1 MNSEEAKVMTSRQVI
16 SQLGATAYRNGKV
29 TMNASRITM
38 SRPLNVPTGGRSIR
52 TRRKYSREPTL
63 TSVTPV
69 RMTPNS
75 VRVCWRREIGSDAM
89 GESRSHEC
97 WLAGEGGLAQVASG
111 VPQRG
116 GLIITD
122 NRQVHVQAGVGE
134 VAAGRGLAV
143 VVDGGGRQGELDP
156 AVAGGGAI
164 AGGPLRGGQRLDR
177 VDQLPWCDR
186 IGRAEL
192 QQVVGLAENLAG
204 GRHAGQ
210 LAAECSGRQAARDVA
225 GVIAEDGRAITV
237 GEVRGDHDGA
247 ERTGSGGLAG
257 LQVKQLGQP
266 DVDVVVQVAMAAGPR
281 GDRDHLGHAVR
292 VVDLRHAERLAG
304 GAGQARRQYLPAD
317 GDAPQPEV
325 ARAHAAAPGG
335 RDEFG
340 EVARVGRQ
348 DSCPAAAEGVQS
360 LVR

>member
-75 VRVCWRREIGSDAM
+75 VRVCWRREIGSDAI
-89 GESRSHEC
+89 GGSRSHEC
-97 WLAGEGGLAQVASG
+97 WLAGECGLAQVASG

-116 GLIITD
+116 GPIVAD
-122 NRQVHVQAGVGE
+122 NRQLHVQAGVGE

-143 VVDGGGRQGELDP
+143 VADGGRRQGELDP
-156 AVAGGGAI
+156 AVAGGGTV
-164 AGGPLRGGQRLDR
+164 AGGPRRGGQRLDR
-177 VDQLPWCDR
+177 VDQLPRRDR
-186 IGRAEL
+186 LGRAEL
-192 QQVVGLAENLAG
+192 QQVVGLAEDLAG
-204 GRHAGQ
+204 RGHAGQ
-210 LAAECSGRQAARDVA
+210 LAAGCLIRQAAGDVA
-225 GVIAEDGRAITV
+225 GVVAEDGRAVTV
-237 GEVRGDHDGA
+237 REVRGDHHRA
-247 ERTGSGGLAG
+247 ERTGGGWLAG

-266 DVDVVVQVAMAAGPR
+266 DVDVMVQVTVAAGPR

-304 GAGQARRQYLPAD
+304 GPGQAR
-317 GDAPQPEV
+317 
-325 ARAHAAAPGG
+325 
-335 RDEFG
+335 
-340 EVARVGRQ
+340 
-348 DSCPAAAEGVQS
+348 
-360 LVR
+360 